1 MQIFQILLKKYS
13 AFPILSAKS
22 SFLSKMNV
30 WGIFPTWFLL
40 LSTIFYSEL
49 KNSKK
54 HGIFR
59 NFRELALKQVFFYL
73 CQYKIGHFY
82 PTVHDNNG
90 YGSNLWF
97 LLILKNFENQLKLVK
112 NQQKWLKMAYLP
124 WSWAKMN
131 IYCNCIYEL
140 KSFNSNFLFL
150 KFFHNSF
157 IFQNKFTVNW
167 ISKMLESQV
176 GKRNLLSEL
185 TGVILKCSECDD
197 NCEWIKLW
205 RFDFLF
211 FEIHLVLTKKFKIK
225 CWSLYFTNQRFYK
238 ILYFLCII

>member
-1 MQIFQILLKKYS
+1 MWANARMRIRYIVLKTRQRKYYTT
-13 AFPILSAKS
+13 S
-22 SFLSKMNV
+22 SIV
-30 WGIFPTWFLL
+30 I
-40 LSTIFYSEL
+40 
-49 KNSKK
+49 
-54 HGIFR
+54 
-59 NFRELALKQVFFYL
+59 
-73 CQYKIGHFY
+73 
-82 PTVHDNNG
+82 
-90 YGSNLWF
+90 
-97 LLILKNFENQLKLVK
+97 
-112 NQQKWLKMAYLP
+112 AY
-124 WSWAKMN
+124 MT
-131 IYCNCIYEL
+131 L

-238 ILYFLCII
+238 SYIFSVLFRMGKIILF